1 MCYFINF
8 LWYYFK
14 NLWFLKKHGYNFFK
28 YHIFIFQ
35 NTVFLIYDFFF
46 CKISHV
52 SAMVFHNYVIFY
64 IYKKSPVLF
73 SILERKNKKKN
84 LRPFHFSWLE
94 IMWTVHDSL
103 NSWFI
108 SFRHT
113 SQSPPAP
120 LPPPLYILYFLFMIF
135 A

>member
-8 LWYYFK
+8 LRYYFK

-64 IYKKSPVLF
+64 IYKKITGAIF
-73 SILERKNKKKN
+73 NIRKEKQKKN

-94 IMWTVHDSL
+94 ILWTVHDSL
-103 NSWFI
+103 NYWFI

-113 SQSPPAP
+113 SQSPP
-120 LPPPLYILYFLFMIF
+120 LYILYFLLMIF
-135 A
+135 FLYSF